1 MINETV
7 LKEVLVSQKKAFLNK
22 KDLFKREIL
31 QDFYKKYGKQ
41 KEILIVTGVRRAG
54 KSSLMKL
61 IWDEFKSKQLLL
73 SDDELLYFN
82 FEDERLVG
90 FDKNDFDKLLEAY
103 YQLNPSN
110 IGKKIFL
117 FLDEVQNVKYWEKW
131 LNRLLEENKYKIF
144 VTGSNATLLSS
155 EISSALTGRNIPIA
169 LFPLSFYEYYAYFK
183 NKPFDAKSVYDLE
196 QKADIKKALA
206 EYVKLGGMPEYLKT
220 ESPELIQEYFRDIL
234 SRDIVNRYNIKYK
247 QGLKELAH
255 LLLSNTGQIY
265 SLKNLAKTIEIKNIG
280 TIKNYLQYLENSFL
294 FFKTPLFSYSYKK
307 QIYNPDKIYAID
319 AAFIHNIAFKTSE
332 NLGSIYEN
340 IVFLELARNSG
351 NEIFYYKTKENF
363 EIDFAVKTKNKVSS
377 LIQVCYRASDAKTI
391 EREERALA
399 AGLKYLDLREGIII
413 NEDVEKKEERGNKK
427 INYIPLWK
435 WLLLG
440 RTSKQN

>member
-7 LKEVLVSQKKAFLNK
+7 LKEVLVSQKKVFLNK
-22 KDLFKREIL
+22 KDLFQREIL
-31 QDFYKKYGKQ
+31 ENFYEKYNKQ
-41 KEILIVTGVRRAG
+41 KEILIITGIRRAG

-61 IWDEFKSKQLLL
+61 IWDDFKSKQLLN
-73 SDDELLYFN
+73 DDQLLYFN

-90 FDKNDFDKLLEAY
+90 FDRKDFDKLLEAY
-103 YQLNPSN
+103 YQLNSPAD
-110 IGKKIFL
+110 GKKIFL
-117 FLDEVQNVKYWEKW
+117 FLDEVQNIKYWEKW
-131 LNRLLEENKYKIF
+131 LNRLYEEGKYKIF
-144 VTGSNATLLSS
+144 ATGSNATLLSS
-155 EISSALTGRNIPIA
+155 EMSSALTGRNIPVS

-183 NKPFDAKSVYDLE
+183 NKPLDAKSIYDLD

-220 ESPELIQEYFRDIL
+220 ESAELIQEYFRDIL

-255 LLLSNTGQIY
+255 LLLSNIGQIY
-265 SLKNLAKTIEIKNIG
+265 SLKNLSKTIEIKNIG

-294 FFKTPLFSYSYKK
+294 FFKAPLFSYSYKK

-319 AAFIHNIAFKTSE
+319 VAFFHNIAFKISD
-332 NLGSIYEN
+332 NAGPVYEN
-340 IVFLELARNSG
+340 IVFLRLIRNMD
-351 NEIFYYKTKENF
+351 NEVFYYKTKENF
-363 EIDFAVKTKNKVSS
+363 EIDFAVKRKNKVLS
-377 LIQVCYRASDAKTI
+377 LIQVCYQLNNAKII

-399 AGLKYLDLREGIII
+399 AGMEDLGLKEGFII
-413 NEDVEKKEERGNKK
+413 NEDIEKAEKIGDKK

-435 WLLLG
+435 WLLM
-440 RTSKQN
+440 KE